1 MESACALCDRL
12 RERGYAVTP
21 QRRTIFEVLEGVT
34 HHPSAEQVHEEVRR
48 RLPDVSLATVYKTLK
63 ELVQMG
69 EIQEFNFH
77 GDRSR
82 FDPRVDRH
90 SHLKC
95 NVCGRLA
102 DVDLDFAELSLPRQL
117 RAGFEIERHEVVF
130 HGRCPECQHKA
141 ESAAIKKRN
150 TKATKV

>member
-1 MESACALCDRL
+1 METAQALCERL

-21 QRRTIFEVLEGVT
+21 QRRTIFEVLEGAT
-34 HHPSAEQVHEEVRR
+34 HHPSAEQVFDEVRQ

-69 EIQEFNFH
+69 EIQELNYH

-82 FDPRVDRH
+82 FDPRVEAH

-95 NVCGRLA
+95 RGCGRLV
-102 DVDLDFAELSLPRQL
+102 DVLHDFGRFEVPLQQCC
-117 RAGFEIERHEVVF
+117 GFKVERHEIVF
-130 HGRCPECQHKA
+130 HGLCGDCQRGDKP
-141 ESAAIKKRN
+141 R
-150 TKATKV
+150 

>member
-1 MESACALCDRL
+1 METAHALCERL

-69 EIQEFNFH
+69 EIQELNYH

-82 FDPRVDRH
+82 FDPRVDAH

-95 NVCGRLA
+95 RRCGRLA
-102 DVDLDFAELSLPRQL
+102 DVDLDFGHLKLSVEHSH
-117 RAGFEIERHEVVF
+117 GFNIERHEVVF
-130 HGRCPECQHKA
+130 HGVCGDCQAQVSDKP
-141 ESAAIKKRN
+141 S
-150 TKATKV
+150 

>member
-1 MESACALCDRL
+1 MESACALCERL

-21 QRRTIFEVLEGVT
+21 QRRTIFEVLENAT
-34 HHPSAEQVHEEVRR
+34 HHPSAEQVFEDVRR

-69 EIQEFNFH
+69 EIQELNFH

-95 NVCGRLA
+95 EACGRLD
-102 DVDLDFAELSLPRQL
+102 DVDLDFADLSLPRKH
-117 RAGFEIERHEVVF
+117 RAGYEVHRHEVVF
-130 HGRCPECQHKA
+130 HGFCPDCR
-141 ESAAIKKRN
+141 SAK
-150 TKATKV
+150 T